1 MRILLVEDDR
11 GISRAVMKRL
21 EAEGHAADLCET
33 GPDAYDYI
41 KLTEYDM
48 ILMDI
53 MLPGE
58 DGLSVVRRCRSEG
71 LRTPI
76 LFLTARDSIEDR
88 VTGLDAGG
96 DDYLVKPFA
105 LDELMARIRVLARRF
120 APVSEATNILT
131 VGDLSLNTASRTA
144 RRGGKDIAL
153 TAREYA
159 LLEFLMRNRGTV
171 LTRDQIEQKLF
182 NFDYMGASNMVDVY
196 IRYLRRKIDEGFD
209 KKLIHTV
216 RGAGYVIRE
225 DA

>member
-33 GPDAYDYI
+33 GPDAYEYI

-71 LRTPI
+71 LKTPI
-76 LFLTARDSIEDR
+76 LFLTARDSVEDR

-120 APVSEATNILT
+120 APVSMATNILT

-144 RRGGKDIAL
+144 RRGDKDIAL

-159 LLEFLMRNRGTV
+159 LLEFLMRNRGAV

-182 NFDYMGASNMVDVY
+182 SYDYMGASNMVDVY
-196 IRYLRRKIDEGFD
+196 IRYLRRKIDEGFE

-225 DA
+225 EA

>member
-1 MRILLVEDDR
+1 MRILLAEDDR
-11 GISRAVMKRL
+11 GISRAVMRRL
-21 EAEGHAADLCET
+21 EMEGHAADLCET

-58 DGLSVVRRCRSEG
+58 DGLSVVRRCRAEG
-71 LRTPI
+71 VKTPI

-120 APVSEATNILT
+120 APVSAVTNILT
-131 VGDLSLNTASRTA
+131 VGALALDTASRTA
-144 RRGGKDIAL
+144 KRDDREIAL

-159 LLEFLMRNRGTV
+159 LLEYLIRNQGHV
-171 LTRDQIEQKLF
+171 LSRDQIIEHVWSY
-182 NFDYMGASNMVDVY
+182 DYEGASNMVDVY
-196 IRYLRRKIDEGFD
+196 IRNLRKKIDEGHE

-216 RGAGYVIRE
+216 RYAGYVLRE
-225 DA
+225 EP

>member
-1 MRILLVEDDR
+1 MRILLAEDDR
-11 GISRAVMKRL
+11 GISRAVMRRL
-21 EAEGHAADLCET
+21 EMEGHAADLCET

-58 DGLSVVRRCRSEG
+58 DGLSVVRRCRAEG
-71 LRTPI
+71 VKTPI

-120 APVSEATNILT
+120 APVSAVTNILT
-131 VGDLSLNTASRTA
+131 VGALALDTASRTA
-144 RRGGKDIAL
+144 KRDDREIAL

-159 LLEFLMRNRGTV
+159 LLEYLMRNKGTV

-182 NFDYMGASNMVDVY
+182 SYDYTGASNMVDVY
-196 IRYLRRKIDEGFD
+196 IRSLRKKVDEGRE

-216 RGAGYVIRE
+216 RYAGYTLRE
-225 DA
+225 EP